1 MKFSRRDVQ
10 ALERENAQLTAA
22 NAYLAADNANLRAK
36 SEKLLAACQVMIDE
50 LAGTTLE
57 HRAEDGTTRRGRFF
71 DVLAFDEMQRA
82 VGTDSGGRPHVQ

>member
-1 MKFSRRDVQ
+1 MKLGRRDAEAIV
-10 ALERENAQLTAA
+10 RENAQLQAENTI
-22 NAYLAADNANLRAK
+22 LRAENVDLRLR
-36 SEKLLAACQVMIDE
+36 SEKLLASCQVMIDE

-57 HRAEDGTTRRGRFF
+57 HRAEDGTVRRGRFF